1 MPTDILKRPI
11 KHCVLMDFLSKISSL
26 HKNEYFVT
34 YDSFKRA
41 KYNNNELIHVFLIK
55 YDHITTSRKEHI
67 LTKLQSRTD
76 DFSLF
81 YDRYVTIIIFHID
94 LG

>member
-1 MPTDILKRPI
+1 M
-11 KHCVLMDFLSKISSL
+11 
-26 HKNEYFVT
+26 
-34 YDSFKRA
+34 
-41 KYNNNELIHVFLIK
+41 IHLREPNTTIMNSYMFFLIK

-81 YDRYVTIIIFHID
+81 YDRYV
-94 LG
+94 